1 MTEMTQQQKREKT
14 ELILRNVYNLPPIP
28 KVISETLK
36 LLDDKS
42 TSTSE
47 LSKVISK
54 DQGLVLKI
62 LAISNSPMYGL
73 QRRVTSIDFALLI
86 LGFTELKN
94 IISILSMTEAF
105 KNKTDK
111 YLDHKDFW
119 VHSFLTGSA
128 AKRLAEDLDYYNSG
142 EAFIGG
148 FLHDMGISVI
158 HRYFHSNFIQILEL
172 VEKEGIS
179 YREAETAILG
189 MDHQEI
195 SNFLLNRW
203 NFPPELCDAMLHHH
217 IPSSAKFEDKMLAAI
232 IHFADYMT
240 YKLNLGSFRCDKD
253 FVLDKTSISVMQ
265 FKDESEIEQFVE
277 GYRDLF
283 MKQIESVRYLG

>member
-1 MTEMTQQQKREKT
+1 MTEITPQQKREKT

-36 LLDDKS
+36 LLDNKS

-86 LGFTELKN
+86 LGLSELKN

-119 VHSFLTGSA
+119 IHSFLTGCA

-148 FLHDMGISVI
+148 FLHDMGISVM
-158 HRYFHSNFIQILEL
+158 HRYFHSNIIQINEL
-172 VEKEGIS
+172 AEHGGIS
-179 YREAETAILG
+179 YCEAETAILG
-189 MDHQEI
+189 MDHQEV
-195 SNFLLNRW
+195 SNYLLNRW
-203 NFPPELCDAMLHHH
+203 NFPAELCDAILNHHE
-217 IPSSAKFEDKMLAAI
+217 PSLAKFEDKMLASI

-240 YKLNLGSFRCDKD
+240 HKLNIGSFSYDKD
-253 FVLDKTSISVMQ
+253 FVLDKTAISVMQ
-265 FKDESEIEQFVE
+265 FKDESEIDHFVE
-277 GYRDLF
+277 GYRELF
-283 MKQIESVRYLG
+283 EKQIEAVRYLG